1 MLKTLLSTLFSL
13 AIAAAV
19 LAGGGFVWIE
29 KQYEKPGPLTETV
42 TVVVEPGDSLRHIA
56 EDLEAADVIHSAD
69 VFYWKTRFD
78 GTGGGLKAG
87 EYAFAP
93 AVTPQ
98 GIVRKLTDHDVV
110 HRFVTVPEGL
120 TSAEIVALIATE
132 ENLAGDLSV
141 APAEGSLLPETYSV
155 TLGDTRDGFVGR
167 MQAAMAAAEDELWPQ
182 RAPDL
187 PFDSWEAAVVLASI
201 VEKETGVAA
210 ERGKVAGVFVNRLR
224 KGMRL
229 QSDPTVIYGIT
240 NGSGPLGR
248 KLLRADLDADTPYNT
263 YTRTGLPPGPICNP
277 GRDALMAVLNPE
289 ETDAL
294 FFVAD
299 GSGGHAFAKTLA
311 EHNRNVAKW
320 RKLQKQQ
327 SQN

>member
-1 MLKTLLSTLFSL
+1 MLKTLLSTLVSL
-13 AIAAAV
+13 IIAAAV
-19 LAGGGFVWIE
+19 LAGGGFFWVE
-29 KQYEKPGPLTETV
+29 KEVEKAGPLQ
-42 TVVVEPGDSLRHIA
+42 EPKYVQIEFGTSLRDIA
-56 EDLEAADVIHSAD
+56 ELLESESVIRNADL
-69 VFYWKTRFD
+69 FYWHTRY
-78 GTGGGLKAG
+78 TGIYKGVQAG
-87 EYAFAP
+87 EYEFLP
-93 AVTPQ
+93 GMSQLDVQ
-98 GIVRKLTDHDVV
+98 QKMLTHDVV
-110 HRFVTVPEGL
+110 QRFVTIAEGLASKEVIDRLMAVPELDGEV
-120 TSAEIVALIATE
+120 SEI
-132 ENLAGDLSV
+132 
-141 APAEGSLLPETYSV
+141 PKEGSLLPETYSF
-155 TLGDTRDGFVGR
+155 TRNDKREIIIFR
-167 MQAAMAAAEDELWPQ
+167 MQAAMAAAETDLWPQ

-187 PFDSWEAAVVLASI
+187 PFDSWQEAVILASI

-240 NGSGPLGR
+240 NGAGPLGR
-248 KLLRADLDADTPYNT
+248 KLRRSDLDTDTPYNT

-277 GRDALMAVLNPE
+277 GRDALKAVLNPE
-289 ETDAL
+289 QTEAL

-327 SQN
+327 NQN